1 MPFTILDSDQARE
14 MEAAMAKP
22 DQDKSWMNKPVTITY
37 LGQRNTDADNP
48 FGVGRQ
54 ISGKKDKKYTEPAT
68 KSAKFAVRM
77 QKELDVI
84 EELERS
90 GFSPINLRDQVVA
103 NMPFLRQEGMLNNMA
118 KSGKYQIY
126 DNAVRNFVMAQLRD
140 VSGAV
145 VGAEEIRTN
154 MPLYMPILGDSLQ
167 TIKEKQERRRNV
179 LSAMIASSQGAYEE
193 FNQDLENSQ
202 AAEDASQ
209 AQKIRSSLEL
219 RAKTDPKLRAEI
231 EEYKAKILRSLR
243 EQNYVPGAE
252 IPSGGR

>member
-1 MPFTILDSDQARE
+1 MPFTILDPEQAKE
-14 MEAAMAKP
+14 MESAMAKP
-22 DQDKSWMNKPVTITY
+22 DQSPSWMEKPVTIKY
-37 LGQRNTDADNP
+37 AGERNTTADKP
-48 FGVGRQ
+48 FVGGRQ
-54 ISGKKDKKYTEPAT
+54 ISGKKDKKYTEAAT

-90 GFSPINLRDQVVA
+90 GFSPINVRDQLVA
-103 NMPFLRQEGMLNNMA
+103 NTPFLRQEGMLNNMA

-126 DNAVRNFVMAQLRD
+126 DNAVKNFVMAQLRD

-145 VGAEEIRTN
+145 VGFEEIRTN
-154 MPLYMPILGDSLQ
+154 MPLYMPILGDSLGA
-167 TIKEKQERRRNV
+167 IKEKQERRRNV

-193 FNQDLENSQ
+193 FNNDLENSQ

-219 RAKTDPKLRAEI
+219 RAKTDPTLRAEI
-231 EEYKAKILRSLR
+231 EEHKAKILRALR
-243 EQNYVPGAE
+243 EQSYVPGAE
-252 IPSGGR
+252 IPSGER